1 VIADAHAFVG
11 EMQAVLA
18 GALVLVV
25 TLALLLFADPIYRLI
40 GPVGTNVIRRVMGMV
55 LAAFAV
61 NMTLSGFVAWLN
73 LPPL

>member
-1 VIADAHAFVG
+1 LLAAMVIADAHAFVG

-18 GALVLVV
+18 GALVLGA
-25 TLALLLFADPIYRLI
+25 TLALLL

-61 NMTLSGFVAWLN
+61 NTTLSGFLAWLN